1 MSTESSSSSSSTT
14 SSSCPTPAPDASA
27 GSNQAGGAG
36 SSGASAGAE
45 KRFEYLLQQTE
56 LFSHFMGDG
65 KKAKS
70 PLKIKPGKGKS
81 EQTRYVSGL
90 LITAW
95 SNPQ

>member
-27 GSNQAGGAG
+27 AGSNQAAGAG
-36 SSGASAGAE
+36 ASGSAGAE

-70 PLKIKPGKGKS
+70 PLKIKPGKAGKS
-81 EQTRYVSGL
+81 EQSR
-90 LITAW
+90 
-95 SNPQ
+95 

>member
-27 GSNQAGGAG
+27 GSNQAGGAK
-36 SSGASAGAE
+36 AAGAE
-45 KRFEYLLQQTE
+45 KRFEFLLQQTE

-70 PLKIKPGKGKS
+70 PLKIKPGKAKS
-81 EQTRYVSGL
+81 EQPRYVSGL
-90 LITAW
+90 FIIAW

>member
-36 SSGASAGAE
+36 TSGSAGAE

-70 PLKIKPGKGKS
+70 PLKIKPGKAGKS
-81 EQTRYVSGL
+81 EQSR
-90 LITAW
+90 
-95 SNPQ
+95 